1 MARLVLRCAFAPAI
15 DPLIAGRTTPSQFRM
30 KLFFPFMKNLS
41 IITSAFTLLLC
52 GNLTLDAQEQKP
64 AAPAEAV
71 RPAPKLSPKQQVT
84 GFYAMCKQDRGGEGL
99 KEMLLSNP
107 VVQESDV
114 TQVATAFSQ
123 RITEMGGFVDF
134 KIVREQSITERVIV
148 VRCVA
153 HFERQPFTN
162 EFTFYDPGAGEWRLV
177 HLRYDANLATMFQE
191 DLGTTKE

>member
-1 MARLVLRCAFAPAI
+1 MK
-15 DPLIAGRTTPSQFRM
+15 RTS
-30 KLFFPFMKNLS
+30 LLAAV
-41 IITSAFTLLLC
+41 ITLLLA
-52 GNLTLDAQEQKP
+52 GNLSLFAQDQKP
-64 AAPAEAV
+64 ADEA

-84 GFYAMCKQDRGGEGL
+84 GFYAMCKQNRAGEGL

-114 TQVATAFSQ
+114 QQVTDAFSQ
-123 RITEMGGFVDF
+123 RIAGMGGFVDF
-134 KIVREQSITERVIV
+134 KIVKELSITERVLI
-148 VRCVA
+148 VRCIA

-191 DLGTTKE
+191 DLGTPKE